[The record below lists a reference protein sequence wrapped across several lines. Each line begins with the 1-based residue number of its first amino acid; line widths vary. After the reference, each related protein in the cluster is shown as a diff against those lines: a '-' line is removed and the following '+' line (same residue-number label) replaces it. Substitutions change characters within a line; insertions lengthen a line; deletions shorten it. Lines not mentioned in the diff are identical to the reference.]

1 MAKKRKLRT
10 RVSVRGQ
17 ASTRKRTKRPTG
29 KRKTRTT
36 VAPQPK
42 GLLKKKSDRPARRL
56 SLDRNIERLRDQLDR
71 LTPFLSNARGQATSS
86 LDELDIEA
94 ERLIREVL
102 GETSEMIE
110 AYEYAQLGEAGGLV
124 NFPDEAPVGGAG
136 TRDSL
141 RESLNQRKRV
151 LESCIAELEAR
162 RVASTK
168 KAALGPQSVIGPQ
181 VADYMSTDIRSV
193 DQNATLEE
201 AAQLMQKY
209 KVGSLLVSDVRYYV
223 GVITD
228 TDLAR
233 NVVAQRLD
241 PNSTTVKTCMRKPP
255 VTIEGDQPI
264 IEAVRVMKEK
274 NTRHLA
280 VTEQGSIVGLISVSN
295 ILRYYSGVI

>member
-10 RVSVRGQ
+10 RVSVRGK

-29 KRKTRTT
+29 TRKTKTT
-36 VAPQPK
+36 VARQSK
-42 GLLKKKSDRPARRL
+42 GLLKKKSDRPARGL
-56 SLDRNIERLRDQLDR
+56 SLDRNIERLRVQLDR
-71 LTPFLSNARGQATSS
+71 LTPFLSNARGQAASS
-86 LDELDIEA
+86 LDELDIET

-102 GETSEMIE
+102 GESSEMIE
-110 AYEYAQLGEAGGLV
+110 VYEYAQLGEAGGLV
-124 NFPDEAPVGGAG
+124 NFPDEAPEGGDG
-136 TRDSL
+136 TKDSL

-162 RVASTK
+162 RAASTK
-168 KAALGPQSVIGPQ
+168 KAPLGPQTVIGPQ

-201 AAQLMQKY
+201 AAQLMQQY
-209 KVGSLLVSDVRYYV
+209 KVGSLLVSDDRYYV

-241 PNSTTVKTCMRKPP
+241 PNSTRVMRKPP